1 MQLTNNASSLK
12 IVISNDSSSYLIEIN
27 KDTDIGEFYQKI
39 LFKYP
44 NLNSI
49 KLYYYEGYSLE
60 KLYVSNEE
68 EYITA
73 NKKCIEYFYL
83 CPENS
88 NNNNN
93 NDYFKYHSVAIF
105 SPIRLLNT
113 KENNEK
119 RKEMQINISKQDSNR
134 SIKSNNNDNMNY
146 NNNMNM
152 NNINM
157 GNNYVMNYNLNMMI
171 NNFNMMNLNN
181 NNNFQMNIIPNYYIN
196 NMMNNN
202 YMILNN
208 CFNNYN
214 MMNNYGNFN
223 INNIYNQMMF
233 FTMLNNLKYNNPTL
247 YFQMLSKINP
257 FSLQNA
263 MNTMSNNN
271 SNDSYQL
278 QENQNDIESASLIPD
293 FDTIDTES
301 NPMNKYI
308 ENAINFSYILKHTI
322 ISNKKAFPNNFI
334 DIEKTLLSPGLL
346 SQNKP
351 SPNDYKYILCLI
363 GKILKNKDIE
373 VGIYKN
379 SGDKD
384 RIDLASI
391 QFIFSGLINKKKYKI
406 GFSEKIGFEIYT
418 VVINELSERKKF
430 IEEWK
435 TKISKITKVNKYLII
450 LTNPRIINNRLY
462 MDLAF
467 NPQLGSINEQAL
479 RKLLKNIDII
489 NVTKRPL
496 LEGCRLSTNI
506 FDPKY
511 HAFYNKVLLNQK
523 RGGEEFIQPLN
534 WNAYGINVSGKY
546 DFGNNL
552 WLGNKNGKNEFA
564 VAYFGINNLINK
576 NINMMESIM
585 SIMGNFETGKTYI
598 DVKNVRKPGHK
609 CKSGAYFYK
618 NPNYAENSSEII
630 KIGGFE
636 YKIMFMCRVK
646 ASKIMQPENFN
657 ECWILSPTPDEV
669 RPYKILVK
677 KIPKSPLA
685 IQSTQVIKM
694 CLDPSPPKI
703 YFQILQEKDE
713 SFYQKKSTSNFKN
726 LSDYD
731 YVLKLYSQE
740 STINYFLRN
749 PVNATKDNK
758 SNVWC
763 LHKAITK
770 SQSNVANGTMVYRGV
785 CFKLPNNI
793 GVGTKFYF
801 PEFLSTSTDIDIA
814 KEIAMDGTLMYISI
828 LNNGTNGKKVY
839 CRNIEYISDY
849 PFQKEILFTSYCQF
863 KVTKIEKTPNL
874 DILHL
879 TCEGHNF

>member
-1 MQLTNNASSLK
+1 MELSNNASSSSKL
-12 IVISNDSSSYLIEIN
+12 VISNDSSSYLIEIN

-49 KLYYYEGYSLE
+49 KLYYYEGYSQE

-68 EYITA
+68 EYIKA

-88 NNNNN
+88 NDNNNN
-93 NDYFKYHSVAIF
+93 NKDYLKYHSVAIF

-119 RKEMQINISKQDSNR
+119 RKEMQINISQQDSSS
-134 SIKSNNNDNMNY
+134 SINNNDN
-146 NNNMNM
+146 NM
-152 NNINM
+152 NNNFNM
-157 GNNYVMNYNLNMMI
+157 GNNYAMNNNLNMMI

-181 NNNFQMNIIPNYYIN
+181 NNLQMNFLPNNSIN
-196 NMMNNN
+196 NMMFNN
-202 YMILNN
+202 Y
-208 CFNNYN
+208 FNNYN
-214 MMNNYGNFN
+214 MMNNNLGNFN
-223 INNIYNQMMF
+223 MNNFYNQMMF
-233 FTMLNNLKYNNPTL
+233 LTMLNNLQFNNPVL
-247 YFQMLSKINP
+247 YFRMLSMINP
-257 FSLQNA
+257 FALQTA
-263 MNTMSNNN
+263 MNAMSNNN
-271 SNDSYQL
+271 SNNSNKPQ
-278 QENQNDIESASLIPD
+278 QNQNVIESTSLIPD
-293 FDTIDTES
+293 YETIDTES

-308 ENAINFSYILKHTI
+308 ENAINFSYVLKHKI
-322 ISNKKAFPNNFI
+322 ISNKNASPNNFI
-334 DIEKTLLSPGLL
+334 DIEKTLSSPGLL
-346 SQNKP
+346 SQNNP

-373 VGIYKN
+373 VAIYKN
-379 SGDKD
+379 SGEKD

-391 QFIFSGLINKKKYKI
+391 QFIFSGLINRKKYKI
-406 GFSEKIGFEIYT
+406 GFSTKIGYEIYT
-418 VVINELSERKKF
+418 IVINELSERKKF

-435 TKISKITKVNKYLII
+435 TKISKAIKVNKDLII

-467 NPQLGSINEQAL
+467 NPKLRSIDEQAL
-479 RKLLKNIDII
+479 RKLLKTIEII
-489 NVTKRPL
+489 NVVKRPL
-496 LEGCRLSTNI
+496 VEGCRLSTNI

-511 HAFYNKVLLNQK
+511 HKFYNKILPNQK
-523 RGGEEFIQPLN
+523 RGGEEYIQPLN

-546 DFGNNL
+546 DFGSNL

-576 NINMMESIM
+576 NINMMENIM
-585 SIMGNFETGKTYI
+585 SLMGNFETGKTFI
-598 DVKNVRKPGHK
+598 NVQNVRKPGHK

-618 NPNYAENSSEII
+618 NPDYAENSSEII

-646 ASKIMQPENFN
+646 TSKIMQPENFN
-657 ECWILSPTPDEV
+657 DLWILSPTPDEV
-669 RPYKILVK
+669 RPYKILIK

-685 IQSTQVIKM
+685 IQGLEVIKM
-694 CLDPSPPKI
+694 CLDPSPPQI

-731 YVLKLYSQE
+731 YALKLYSQN
-740 STINYFLRN
+740 SSINLFLRN
-749 PVNATKDNK
+749 VNNFTNESK

-763 LHKAITK
+763 LHKAITN
-770 SQSNVANGTMVYRGV
+770 SQSNVTNGTMVYRGV

-801 PEFLSTSTDIDIA
+801 PEFLSTSTDINIA
-814 KEIAMDGTLMYISI
+814 KDIAMDGTLMYISI

-874 DILHL
+874 DIMHL

>member
-1 MQLTNNASSLK
+1 MQLTNNASSSKL
-12 IVISNDSSSYLIEIN
+12 VISNDSSSYLIEIN

-93 NDYFKYHSVAIF
+93 NDYLKYHSVAIF

-157 GNNYVMNYNLNMMI
+157 GNNYAMNYNLNMMI

-257 FSLQNA
+257 FSFQNA

-435 TKISKITKVNKYLII
+435 TKISKITKVNKNLII

-598 DVKNVRKPGHK
+598 DVKNIRKPGHK

-713 SFYQKKSTSNFKN
+713 SFYRKKSTSSFTN

-731 YVLKLYSQE
+731 YVLKLYSQA
-740 STINYFLRN
+740 STINTFLRDPSN
-749 PVNATKDNK
+749 FTNDSK

-763 LHKAITK
+763 LHKAITQSK
-770 SQSNVANGTMVYRGV
+770 SNVTNGTMVYRGV

-801 PEFLSTSTDIDIA
+801 PEFLSTSTDINIAKDIA
-814 KEIAMDGTLMYISI
+814 LSGTLMHISI

>member
-1 MQLTNNASSLK
+1 MQLTNNASSSKL
-12 IVISNDSSSYLIEIN
+12 VISNDSSSYLIEIN

-157 GNNYVMNYNLNMMI
+157 GNNYAMNYNLNMMI

-214 MMNNYGNFN
+214 MMNNFGNFN

-278 QENQNDIESASLIPD
+278 QENQNDIKSASLIPD
-293 FDTIDTES
+293 FETIDTES

>member
-1 MQLTNNASSLK
+1 MQLTNNASSSKL
-12 IVISNDSSSYLIEIN
+12 VISNDSSSYLIEIN

-157 GNNYVMNYNLNMMI
+157 GNNYAMNYNLNMMI

-214 MMNNYGNFN
+214 MMNNFGNFN